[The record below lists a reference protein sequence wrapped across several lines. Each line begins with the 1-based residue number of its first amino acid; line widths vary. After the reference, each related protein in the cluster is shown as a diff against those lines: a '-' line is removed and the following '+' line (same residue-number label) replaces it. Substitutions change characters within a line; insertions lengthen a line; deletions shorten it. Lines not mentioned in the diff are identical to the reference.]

1 MRKVVFALAFGLGP
15 LAACGGATGGDPAA
29 RAEDSTAS
37 AVPTAVSPST
47 APTTPT
53 TPTPPIERDPLLF
66 LSGRADVVVLDTED
80 GEQTMRAVGG
90 MASPDRTAV
99 AQVVGRRIVVIDPAT
114 GDPQWEHSI
123 PAERRVRVVAPGAR
137 QVALVD
143 GRILTPSDA
152 RSTTQLTI
160 VDEHG
165 SRELTLDGN
174 FDPEA
179 FTLDGTD
186 LVAVEYLPATN
197 PDHYEVRLVDLTTG
211 SVRPVPD
218 QPEHFPNNKPRD
230 RMRGYA
236 RTQVSSA
243 DGRFLYTYYSSD
255 VPVADDHDEMY
266 AFVHVLDLHHEEAYC
281 IDLHA
286 PFGTGAD
293 GWSEPALT
301 LTTDGSRLLVT
312 DRITGALASINPAT
326 LEVTA
331 TATLPKVTPF
341 ETSAVATA
349 SDDVLYLG
357 LDHEL
362 IRIDATTLEVIDRVD
377 VEDPITGIKMD
388 RSGAI
393 LYAVTF
399 ADVSVFDP
407 AGAKI
412 ASWPLPIPGAGADPS
427 VARPGS
433 GAYQCAC

>member
-1 MRKVVFALAFGLGP
+1 MRPIAAFAILMITT
-15 LAACGGATGGDPAA
+15 ACGGTATDPK
-29 RAEDSTAS
+29 AES
-37 AVPTAVSPST
+37 PTAATVDPTT
-47 APTTPT
+47 APE
-53 TPTPPIERDPLLF
+53 PTPNAPPRTRDPLLF
-66 LSGRADVVVLDTED
+66 LSGRADVVVLDTQD
-80 GEQTMRAVGG
+80 GKQTMRAVGG

-99 AQVVGRRIVVIDPAT
+99 AQVVGRRLVVIDPAT
-114 GDPQWEHSI
+114 GEPQWEHSI

-165 SRELTLDGN
+165 SRELALDGN

-197 PDHYEVRLVDLTTG
+197 PDHYEVRLVDLATG
-211 SVRPVPD
+211 RVRPVPD
-218 QPEHFPNNKPRD
+218 QPEHFPANAPRP

-236 RTQVSSA
+236 RTQVSSS
-243 DGRFLYTYYSSD
+243 DGRYLYTYYSSD
-255 VPVADDHDEMY
+255 VPINEDHGDMY

-281 IDLHA
+281 IDLA
-286 PFGTGAD
+286 QPFGVGAD

-301 LTTDGSRLLVT
+301 LTPDGSRLLVT
-312 DRITGALASINPAT
+312 DRVTGALAAIDPRT

-331 TATLPKVTPF
+331 TATLPKHTPL

-349 SDDVLYLG
+349 SDDVLYLA
-357 LDHEL
+357 LDREL
-362 IRIDATTLEVIDRVD
+362 TRIDTTTLQIIDRIDVD
-377 VEDPITGIKMD
+377 DPITGIKMD
-388 RSGAI
+388 RTGEL

-399 ADVSVFDP
+399 EDVSLFDP